1 MPFKIPSMDETRDF
15 VVALGKS
22 LFAFANLGSRR
33 SWHGR
38 RATYLA
44 GAVTQLHAHGDSA
57 QRDAHPLTAGDGP
70 PIAAWGEAVGVP
82 RKGATPARK
91 SAAGRVL
98 GTGTTSVPVGAQLRH
113 EESGLIFEIQ
123 NSAAIPGAVGVD
135 GFVDA
140 DIVASES
147 AGSVG
152 SVTRLSAGEVLH
164 FLSTPP
170 GLQSTVVL
178 QLTLD
183 EDGFDQEGFG
193 GYRGRV
199 LAAFSQP
206 TAGGT
211 PADFVRWALASLNTI
226 ASAFPYS
233 NRAGRGTTDVVVF
246 YNGSGSARSV
256 TAPDRATV
264 LAYIQT
270 QAPFQI
276 AGPNLSGE
284 APLRILTT
292 IADPRPIEILIDT
305 DGRAAFSFDWDDNSN
320 PTVAAWQPGGVKN
333 KLQFSAALPA
343 TLRAGHRLILVG
355 VATAQDG
362 REYTIDSIAGSNS
375 VILVETPPIAPAATD
390 KIYSGGP
397 VVTPIRNAIVAH
409 LDGQIV
415 YAGRGLTPLPA
426 ATAESQGVSIVNLDV
441 LAEGVGPSNPAGK
454 YNSPAGPAWSG
465 GVLRAAL
472 FSIAKYQ
479 QGVRNVTITTPA
491 ADFEALD
498 DPFPNDG
505 QIHYVTPGPVV
516 VRST

>member
-22 LFAFANLGSRR
+22 LFSFANIGSRK

-57 QRDAHPLTAGDGP
+57 QRDSHPLTAGEGP
-70 PIAAWGEAVGVP
+70 PISAWGEAVGVP
-82 RKGATPARK
+82 RKGATPARR
-91 SAAGRVL
+91 SSAGRVR
-98 GTGTTSVPVGAQLRH
+98 GTGTTPVPAGTQLRH
-113 EESGLIFEIQ
+113 ETSGLIFEIE
-123 NSAAIPGAVGVD
+123 NSAVIPGAPGVD

-152 SVTRLSAGEVLH
+152 SSTRLSAGEALN
-164 FLSTPP
+164 FLITPP

-178 QLTLD
+178 QLDLSD
-183 EDGFDQEGFG
+183 GGFDREGFG
-193 GYRGRV
+193 SYRSRV

-211 PADFVRWALASLNTI
+211 PADFVKWALASLNSVT
-226 ASAFPYS
+226 AAFPYP
-233 NRAGRGTTDVVVF
+233 NRAGRGTTDVAVF
-246 YNGSGSARSV
+246 YSSSGAGRAV

-264 LAYIQT
+264 LSYIQT
-270 QAPFQI
+270 QAPFQV
-276 AGPNLSGE
+276 AGPNLGGV

-292 IADPRPIEILIDT
+292 VADPRSIEILVDT
-305 DGRAAFSFDWDDNSN
+305 DGRSAFNFDWDDSSN
-320 PTVAAWQPGGVKN
+320 PTVLSWQPGGITN
-333 KLQFSAALPA
+333 KLRFAAPLPS

-362 REYTIDSIAGSNS
+362 REYTIDSIAGSDA
-375 VILVETPPIAPAATD
+375 VILVETPPVAPAATD

-426 ATAESQGVSIVNLDV
+426 ATADSQGISIVNLDV
-441 LAEGVGPSNPAGK
+441 LAEGVGPANPGGK
-454 YNSPAGPAWSG
+454 YNSAAGPTWSG
-465 GVLRAAL
+465 GILRAAL

-479 QGVRNVTITTPA
+479 QGVRNVTVVTPA
-491 ADFEALD
+491 ADYEALD

-505 QIHYVTPGPVV
+505 QIHFVTPGAVV
-516 VRST
+516 IRSA

>member
-38 RATYLA
+38 RATYLS
-44 GAVTQLHAHGDSA
+44 GAVTQLHSHADSA

-70 PIAAWGEAVGVP
+70 AIAAWGEAMSVP

-91 SAAGRVL
+91 SAAGRVR
-98 GTGTTSVPVGAQLRH
+98 GTGATPVTAGSQLRH
-113 EESGLIFEIQ
+113 EASGLIFEIE
-123 NSAAIPGAVGVD
+123 NSTAIPGAVGVD

-152 SVTRLSAGEVLH
+152 SVTRLAAGETLNFV
-164 FLSTPP
+164 STPD
-170 GLQSTVVL
+170 GLQSAVVL
-178 QLTLD
+178 QLDLD

-193 GYRGRV
+193 SYRGRV

-211 PADFVRWALASLNTI
+211 PADFVKWALASLNTI
-226 ASAFPYS
+226 AAAYPYP
-233 NRAGRGTTDVVVF
+233 NRAGRGTTDVAVF
-246 YNGSGSARSV
+246 YSGSGAGRSV
-256 TAPDRATV
+256 TTPDRATV

-270 QAPFQI
+270 QAPFQV
-276 AGPNLSGE
+276 AGPNLGGI

-292 IADPRPIEILIDT
+292 VADPRPVEILIDT
-305 DGRAAFSFDWDDNSN
+305 DGQAANAFDWDDGSN
-320 PTVAAWQPGGVKN
+320 PTVLAWQPGGVTN
-333 KLQFSAALPA
+333 KLQFAAALPS

-355 VATAQDG
+355 VATVQDG
-362 REYTIDSIAGSNS
+362 REYTIDSIAGSDS
-375 VILVETPPIAPAATD
+375 VILVETPPVAPAATD

-441 LAEGVGPSNPAGK
+441 LAEGVGPANPGGK
-454 YNSPAGPAWSG
+454 YNNPAGPAWSG

-479 QGVRNVTITTPA
+479 AGVRNVTVATPA
-491 ADFEALD
+491 ADYEATD
-498 DPFPNDG
+498 DAFPLDG
-505 QIHYVTPGPVV
+505 QIHYVTPGAVV
-516 VRST
+516 VRSA